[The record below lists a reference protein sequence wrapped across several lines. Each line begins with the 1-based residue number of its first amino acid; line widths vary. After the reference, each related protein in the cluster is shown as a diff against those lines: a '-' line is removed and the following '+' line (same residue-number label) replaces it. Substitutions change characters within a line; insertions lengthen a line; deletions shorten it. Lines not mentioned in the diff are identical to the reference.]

1 MDFVKSIMSDLN
13 RNLAVSKPSLFEMEQ
28 SGDFTYRTR
37 DGSVIDI
44 GREQFETLWD
54 ICDDSERLRLRI
66 PIYVSTDVSGEVSAW
81 KVEGK
86 VEAAVVARLLDKP
99 RFCDDRVRLY
109 NPDLKRLKKLIPDAY
124 MVVFT
129 P

>member
-1 MDFVKSIMSDLN
+1 MDFVASIMSDLN
-13 RNLAVSKPSLFEMEQ
+13 RNLAVSKPSLVDMERTE
-28 SGDFTYRTR
+28 DYTYKVR

-44 GREQFETLWD
+44 GREQFDILWNA
-54 ICDDSERLRLRI
+54 CDDSERLRLRI
-66 PIYVSTDVSGEVSAW
+66 PIYVSTDVGGETSAW

-86 VEAAVVARLLDKP
+86 VEASVVAKLLGKP
-99 RFCDDRVRLY
+99 KFRDDRVRLY
-109 NPDLKRLKKLIPDAY
+109 NPDLKRLKRLIPDAY